1 MTWKKGILWIFKR
14 KNLIVSDFPYK
25 KISAEATSELLET
38 LLLDKAKDFPEEK
51 LGNFKDSLLGGVF
64 IASNKIIRKKIKKHI
79 TPAKKLKWV
88 KLARAT
94 HHLEMQAMLQEYG
107 LKYDSSPLPPGILK

>member
-1 MTWKKGILWIFKR
+1 VI
-14 KNLIVSDFPYK
+14 FPYNK
-25 KISAEATSELLET
+25 NSAQATSKLLER

-51 LGNFKDSLLGGVF
+51 LGNFKDSLLDGVF
-64 IASNKIIRKKIKKHI
+64 IASNKLIRKKVKKYV
-79 TPAKKLKWV
+79 TPEKKLKWV

-107 LKYDSSPLPPGILK
+107 LKYDSSPLPPGIFK